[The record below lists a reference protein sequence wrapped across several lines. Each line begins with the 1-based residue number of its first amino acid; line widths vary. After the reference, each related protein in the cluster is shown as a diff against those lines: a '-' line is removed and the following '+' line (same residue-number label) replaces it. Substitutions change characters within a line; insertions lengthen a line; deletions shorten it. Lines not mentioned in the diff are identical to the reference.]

1 MNILTHSCFLLTKV
15 RTYSSKKRTSMT
27 FLWILYH
34 FLSVPGMEGLR
45 ILILCTSAEF
55 FRWSS
60 LTWFDNYFDYLIW
73 KLAKILWGKV
83 FSYISGGLKLY
94 GGGGRVAGG
103 GGNITIFLLFHF
115 LRNRQYPERWSV
127 SFKNFFRECEYIRS
141 CYLLISSN
149 LLKKSLRKT
158 SLFVLTV
165 IVVLEKSLLSVG
177 YFKLLL

>member
-103 GGNITIFLLFHF
+103 GGILLFFYYFISLETANTQKGEVFLLRISSGNVNTSGVVTCWYLPIYWKNPWEKLHF
-115 LRNRQYPERWSV
+115 L
-127 SFKNFFRECEYIRS
+127 C
-141 CYLLISSN
+141 
-149 LLKKSLRKT
+149 
-158 SLFVLTV
+158 
-165 IVVLEKSLLSVG
+165 
-177 YFKLLL
+177 